1 MFTFIVIAVLA
12 LLIWMALSTFKTS
25 RNSRLPEEIIVQRY
39 QTKQAAKAN
48 TGGAII
54 VGAIIIGTIY
64 VLMLIFPMDDE
75 PEQVHTASVT
85 TQSSSSDQL
94 RPGQVK
100 VIVP

>member
-39 QTKQAAKAN
+39 QIKQAAKAN

-64 VLMLIFPMDDE
+64 VLMLIFPMDDKSG
-75 PEQVHTASVT
+75 QVHTASA
-85 TQSSSSDQL
+85 SASASH
-94 RPGQVK
+94 R
-100 VIVP
+100 

>member
-1 MFTFIVIAVLA
+1 MFTFIAIAVLA

-54 VGAIIIGTIY
+54 VGAIIIVTIY
-64 VLMLIFPMDDE
+64 VLMLIFPMDDRVRAS
-75 PEQVHTASVT
+75 PHRQRDYSSQVHPTSY
-85 TQSSSSDQL
+85 DQD
-94 RPGQVK
+94 RSR
-100 VIVP
+100 